1 MSGDPIIVIGAGIG
15 GLTAALALQRAGRK
29 VEIYEASPDLGEVGA
44 GLTITP
50 NPTIA
55 LESLGLGKRLEE
67 LADIPDGGSI
77 RHYRTGETLVR
88 RQRRDSSLKVYGANY
103 YQIHRADLHTILAE
117 AVFENDPHCA
127 RLDHAFESL
136 SQNEHGVRARFQNG
150 VEVAGEVL
158 IGCDGLRS
166 AVRASLFEE
175 TPPRFTG
182 QVAWRGLVPA
192 ELVPIEW
199 MTPSSSI
206 AVGPG
211 RTFTRYYVRKRT
223 LVNFVAVSRKGDWRE
238 EGWSIRSEI
247 SELLD
252 EYQGWHESMVGIM
265 AATPSDL
272 LYKWALFDR
281 DPLMQWTRG
290 RATLLGDAAHPM
302 LPFLGQ
308 GAAMAIED
316 AVVLGRCFAHA
327 SDTVE
332 ALQRY
337 EAARKPRANRVL
349 IGSREQGLRFQGEN
363 AAEYG
368 EEQHR
373 HTDSPELFGYN
384 AATVPV

>member
-1 MSGDPIIVIGAGIG
+1 MTDDAIIIIGAGIG
-15 GLTAALALQRAGRK
+15 GLTATLALQRAGFK
-29 VEIYEASPDLGEVGA
+29 AKIYEAATDLGEVGA

-50 NPTIA
+50 NATIA
-55 LESLGLGKRLEE
+55 LESLGLGERLEE
-67 LADIPDGGSI
+67 LADIPDGGTI
-77 RHYRTGETLVR
+77 RHYRTGEVLVR

-117 AVFENDPHCA
+117 AVFGNDPDCV
-127 RLDHAFESL
+127 RLDHPFESL
-136 SQNEHGVRARFQNG
+136 SPTEHGIRARFGNG
-150 VEVAGEVL
+150 VEAAGEVL

-166 AVRASLFEE
+166 AVRASLFDE

-192 ELVPIEW
+192 ERVPVEW

-223 LVNFVAVSRKGDWRE
+223 LVNFAAVSRKGDWRE

-252 EYQGWHESMVGIM
+252 EYEGWHESMVGIM
-265 AATPSDL
+265 AATPPDL

-316 AVVLGRCFAHA
+316 AVVLGRCFMHA
-327 SDTVE
+327 SRAGE

-337 EAARKPRANRVL
+337 ESVRKPRANRVL
-349 IGSREQGLRFQGEN
+349 IGSREQGLRFQGERT
-363 AAEYG
+363 EDYG
-368 EEQHR
+368 EQQHR